1 MSQEKNYQYFVEGE
15 DEEKIIKVL
24 KTDMQL
30 IVPGKV
36 LRFNVVERKIT
47 KARLMSLRP
56 DTNVILIFDTDTG
69 NDAILKENIQIL
81 KKHLAVESVICVP
94 QVKNLEDELVRA
106 CNIKQIKEL
115 TGSKSNGEFKR
126 DLIKESNLKR
136 KLENKQ
142 FDFSK
147 FWSTSLKEGY
157 DGIVNESEK
166 IKCSM
171 IEM

>member
-81 KKHLAVESVICVP
+81 KKHLAVKSVICVP
-94 QVKNLEDELVRA
+94 QVRGRVSESLQYKTD
-106 CNIKQIKEL
+106 
-115 TGSKSNGEFKR
+115 KR
-126 DLIKESNLKR
+126 IDWK
-136 KLENKQ
+136 
-142 FDFSK
+142 
-147 FWSTSLKEGY
+147 
-157 DGIVNESEK
+157 
-166 IKCSM
+166 
-171 IEM
+171 

>member
-1 MSQEKNYQYFVEGE
+1 M
-15 DEEKIIKVL
+15 
-24 KTDMQL
+24 
-30 IVPGKV
+30 
-36 LRFNVVERKIT
+36 
-47 KARLMSLRP
+47 
-56 DTNVILIFDTDTG
+56 
-69 NDAILKENIQIL
+69 
-81 KKHLAVESVICVP
+81 
-94 QVKNLEDELVRA
+94 RA